1 MAIVGIDTLF
11 NLLVSNTYAADTLI
25 SAPKA
30 PSSGGGLPVMGM
42 LALFVVFMYFA
53 VWRPQSKRAKEQR
66 NLLNSLTKG
75 DEVLTA
81 GGILGRII
89 KLTDAYMVIAI
100 AENTEIVIQKSSV
113 INALPKGT
121 LKSLQ

>member
-1 MAIVGIDTLF
+1 
-11 NLLVSNTYAADTLI
+11 
-25 SAPKA
+25 
-30 PSSGGGLPVMGM
+30 MGM

-81 GGILGRII
+81 GGILGRIS